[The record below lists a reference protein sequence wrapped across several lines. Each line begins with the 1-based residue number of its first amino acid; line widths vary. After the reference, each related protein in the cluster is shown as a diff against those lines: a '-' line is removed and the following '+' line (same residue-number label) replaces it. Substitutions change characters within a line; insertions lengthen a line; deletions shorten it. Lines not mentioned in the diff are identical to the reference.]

1 MLCLLGPPAVR
12 LGELL
17 RPLKLRPKALALLV
31 RVALDGPVPR
41 AELAELIFPEAEAP
55 RAALRWHLSYLRAQ
69 LPEPI
74 RSQLVITPEHVAL
87 DVLADVDIFQRTA
100 AHLLEAP
107 DDHQAA
113 GVLALYR
120 GDLCAGLT
128 VSASAVFDTWLYVK
142 QESLRRVLR
151 QATVALARQMLAA
164 GDPGR
169 AVAPL
174 AQLVSVDPYYEE
186 GHSLLIEAN
195 ELLGRRE
202 AAAAAYQRY
211 QRILRQ
217 ELQIEPPLSLTRRY
231 EPDASTGRIPPRDSL
246 IALSQLT
253 LHIVDWPGA
262 EPPILAIHGSTMSA
276 YTFTALAERLTPD
289 VRFVAVDLRG
299 HGFSDKPPTGY
310 SVQQHVEDLRELV
323 AVLGLHR
330 PIVLG
335 FSIGGA
341 IAAFLAARGD
351 WSGLILLDGV
361 VGDRAFTENA
371 AAKVIKPLGTTLE
384 LRFGGFEEYLTRW
397 REEQA
402 RSRLRTDEA
411 ERILERTIRYELAPL
426 PDGTYRRRALRTA
439 FEETWASLLQ
449 SDSLG
454 ALAHVRCPTLIV
466 QATRPWIEGRPYL
479 TDEIIAVQRRA
490 APRAQLFVAHQST
503 HPMLVRDPEPEM
515 VEVLRD
521 FVRSTRVGNEGT
533 ARDRGPS
540 PTGQVRSVRPS
551 RYL

>member
-12 LGELL
+12 LGEVL

-31 RVALDGPVPR
+31 RVALDGPVSR
-41 AELAELIFPEAEAP
+41 ADLADLIFPEAEAP
-55 RAALRWHLSYLRAQ
+55 RAVLRWHLTYLRAQ
-69 LPEPI
+69 LPEPM

-87 DVLADVDIFQRTA
+87 DASTDVEVFQRA
-100 AHLLEAP
+100 ARHLLEAP
-107 DDHQAA
+107 DDREAA

-128 VSASAVFDTWLYVK
+128 VSASAVFDTWLYIQ
-142 QESLRRVLR
+142 QESLRRVFR
-151 QATVALARQMLAA
+151 QATVAVARQMLAT

-169 AVAPL
+169 VITPL

-186 GHSLLIEAN
+186 GHSLLIEAY
-195 ELLGRRE
+195 ELPGRRG

-217 ELQIEPPLSLTRRY
+217 ELHIEPPLSLTRRY
-231 EPDASTGRIPPRDSL
+231 EPDAPTARIPPRDSL

-310 SVQQHVEDLRELV
+310 SVQQHVEDLRELM

-330 PIVLG
+330 PVVLG

-341 IAAFLAARGD
+341 IAAFLATRSNA
-351 WSGLILLDGV
+351 SGLILLEGV
-361 VGDRAFTENA
+361 IGDRAFTENA
-371 AAKVIKPLGTTLE
+371 AAKVIKPWSKTLE

-397 REEQA
+397 RAEQA
-402 RSRLRTDEA
+402 RQSIRTDEA

-426 PDGTYRRRALRTA
+426 PDGTYRRRALRAA

-449 SDSLG
+449 CDSLG
-454 ALAHVRCPTLIV
+454 ALARVRCPTLIV

-479 TDEIIAVQRRA
+479 TDDIIAAQRKAVPHARV
-490 APRAQLFVAHQST
+490 FVAHQST
-503 HPMLVRDPEPEM
+503 HPMLARDPEPEM
-515 VEVLRD
+515 VEVVRD
-521 FVRSTRVGNEGT
+521 FVRSTRVGKKAAAG
-533 ARDRGPS
+533 DRS
-540 PTGQVRSVRPS
+540 PAQQDK
-551 RYL
+551 